1 MGSSD
6 NVLVNDGLGDD
17 NNQELI
23 IIPITKRT
31 PSPSTQEG
39 YSTEN
44 GVTVINFDKSKHV
57 ACDQCSLSL
66 RSMKCLENH
75 MKAKHNANDS
85 SFYCSECGVSMAT
98 RKQLKK
104 HQRCHKTISEKLTSG
119 TVRRVSSVAAGSVGL
134 KMKVI

>member
-6 NVLVNDGLGDD
+6 NVLVNDGLGDN
-17 NNQELI
+17 NNQ
-23 IIPITKRT
+23 T
-31 PSPSTQEG
+31 
-39 YSTEN
+39 
-44 GVTVINFDKSKHV
+44 V

-98 RKQLKK
+98 QKQLKN
-104 HQRCHKTISEKLTSG
+104 HQRCHKTE
-119 TVRRVSSVAAGSVGL
+119 V
-134 KMKVI
+134 

>member
-6 NVLVNDGLGDD
+6 NVLVNDGLGND

-44 GVTVINFDKSKHV
+44 GVTVINFDKSKH
-57 ACDQCSLSL
+57 D
-66 RSMKCLENH
+66 
-75 MKAKHNANDS
+75 
-85 SFYCSECGVSMAT
+85 
-98 RKQLKK
+98 
-104 HQRCHKTISEKLTSG
+104 
-119 TVRRVSSVAAGSVGL
+119 
-134 KMKVI
+134 

>member
-39 YSTEN
+39 YSTE
-44 GVTVINFDKSKHV
+44 
-57 ACDQCSLSL
+57 
-66 RSMKCLENH
+66 
-75 MKAKHNANDS
+75 
-85 SFYCSECGVSMAT
+85 MA
-98 RKQLKK
+98 
-104 HQRCHKTISEKLTSG
+104 
-119 TVRRVSSVAAGSVGL
+119 
-134 KMKVI
+134 

>member
-44 GVTVINFDKSKHV
+44 GMTVINFDKSKHV

-98 RKQLKK
+98 QKQLKN
-104 HQRCHKTISEKLTSG
+104 HQRCHKTE
-119 TVRRVSSVAAGSVGL
+119 V
-134 KMKVI
+134 

>member
-6 NVLVNDGLGDD
+6 NDLVNDGLGDD

-57 ACDQCSLSL
+57 VCDQCSL
-66 RSMKCLENH
+66 SMKCLENH
-75 MKAKHNANDS
+75 MKAKQSTMPMIPVFTVLSVEYQWLLRS
-85 SFYCSECGVSMAT
+85 S
-98 RKQLKK
+98 
-104 HQRCHKTISEKLTSG
+104 
-119 TVRRVSSVAAGSVGL
+119 
-134 KMKVI
+134 

>member
-57 ACDQCSLSL
+57 VCDQCSLSV
-66 RSMKCLENH
+66 KCLVNL

-85 SFYCSECGVSMAT
+85 SFYFSECGVSMAT
-98 RKQLKK
+98 WRQLKD
-104 HQRCHKTISEKLTSG
+104 HQRCHKTEVCLIVTLILNTCC
-119 TVRRVSSVAAGSVGL
+119 R
-134 KMKVI
+134 

>member
-23 IIPITKRT
+23 IVPNRT
-31 PSPSTQEG
+31 PSLSTQEG

-44 GVTVINFDKSKHV
+44 GMTVINFDKSKHV
-57 ACDQCSLSL
+57 VCDQCSL
-66 RSMKCLENH
+66 SMKCLENH

-98 RKQLKK
+98 QKQLKN
-104 HQRCHKTISEKLTSG
+104 HQRCHKTE
-119 TVRRVSSVAAGSVGL
+119 V
-134 KMKVI
+134 

>member
-6 NVLVNDGLGDD
+6 NVLVNDGLGND

-39 YSTEN
+39 FSTEN

-85 SFYCSECGVSMAT
+85 SFYCSECGGGVSMAT
-98 RKQLKK
+98 RKQLKN
-104 HQRCHKTISEKLTSG
+104 HQICH
-119 TVRRVSSVAAGSVGL
+119 
-134 KMKVI
+134 

>member
-1 MGSSD
+1 MEGAGVGSYD

-23 IIPITKRT
+23 IIPITKKT

-44 GVTVINFDKSKHV
+44 GMTVINFDKSKHV
-57 ACDQCSLSL
+57 VCDQCSLSL

-75 MKAKHNANDS
+75 MKPVFTVLSVEYQWLLGS
-85 SFYCSECGVSMAT
+85 S
-98 RKQLKK
+98 
-104 HQRCHKTISEKLTSG
+104 
-119 TVRRVSSVAAGSVGL
+119 
-134 KMKVI
+134 

>member
-6 NVLVNDGLGDD
+6 NVLVNYGLGDD

-44 GVTVINFDKSKHV
+44 GMTVINFDKSKLV
-57 ACDQCSLSL
+57 VCDQCSLS
-66 RSMKCLENH
+66 MKCLENL

-98 RKQLKK
+98 QKQLKN
-104 HQRCHKTISEKLTSG
+104 HQRCHKTE
-119 TVRRVSSVAAGSVGL
+119 V
-134 KMKVI
+134 